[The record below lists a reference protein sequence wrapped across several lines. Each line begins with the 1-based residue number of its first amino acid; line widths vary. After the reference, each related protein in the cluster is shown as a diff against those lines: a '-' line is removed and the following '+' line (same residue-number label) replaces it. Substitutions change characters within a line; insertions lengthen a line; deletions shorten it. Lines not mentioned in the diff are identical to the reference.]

1 MCGMNGKCQ
10 MHIYVKLM
18 KYPVDDRYIEIILA
32 PLKKETPNSTKKYH
46 TTYYFKKTNKKK
58 YINTLINYTFVLNI
72 LIMYYDLISELIG
85 LIKIYEQESAPS
97 EQDPYLFGLWLNEY
111 YQKTGHASIPEPEW
125 EGKLNGRSA
134 DSVINTSLVHL
145 YKYARLHAKA
155 AIVNTTFSTPDEFI
169 YLISLVSFGSMTKT
183 ALIRLNIH
191 EKSAGMQIVNRLI
204 SNGLVE
210 QAALDSDK
218 RNRMIH
224 ITPKGAQLLNES
236 MQNIRIATMKVTEP
250 LSHHEKMDLI
260 RLLTKLEN
268 FHEEKTR
275 GQL

>member
-1 MCGMNGKCQ
+1 
-10 MHIYVKLM
+10 
-18 KYPVDDRYIEIILA
+18 
-32 PLKKETPNSTKKYH
+32 
-46 TTYYFKKTNKKK
+46 
-58 YINTLINYTFVLNI
+58 
-72 LIMYYDLISELIG
+72 MYYDLITEVIG
-85 LIKIYEQESAPS
+85 LIKIYEQESDPH
-97 EQDPYLFGLWLNEY
+97 EQDPYLFGRWLNEY
-111 YQKTGHASIPEPEW
+111 YQKTGHASLPEPEW
-125 EGKLNGRSA
+125 DGKVKGRSA

-155 AIVNTTFSTPDEFI
+155 AIVNTDFSTPDEFI

-224 ITPKGAQLLNES
+224 ITPKGTQLLNES

-250 LSHHEKMDLI
+250 LSHQEKMDLI